1 MDSMKTL
8 VPLTLVL
15 LLAGCGG
22 GASEEEKAPEATAL
36 VKTATA
42 TLGATRDEVAVYGAA
57 EAAPGGERS
66 VVVPS
71 EAIVA
76 VVNAPSGTTV
86 QAGQAILT
94 LRASPATRIEAAKAN
109 GDAAT
114 ANAAYQRALRLR
126 KDGLVADA
134 DVETARAAMVA
145 AQAAVTGQRVG
156 VNGLVLRAPIAGVVQ
171 GLTAKAGDQ
180 VAAGTSVASIAT
192 RGDLRARF
200 GVDPAVAQRI
210 HVGEPITVSLIAGG
224 APITTTVNGVDPQI
238 DATTR
243 LASIYARI
251 PASAGVGPGEPVR
264 GSVTVSGSAS
274 GITIPYSALLDDGGR
289 SYVFVVE
296 GDTAKS
302 RDVSPGSSSGSTVQI
317 LKGLKPGERV
327 VTEGGT
333 ALEDDMKVREDNGAA
348 PAKQGA
354 DK

>member
-8 VPLTLVL
+8 ASLALVL

-22 GASEEEKAPEATAL
+22 ASDEEKAPDATAL

-42 TLGATRDEVAVYGAA
+42 TLGATRDDLAVYGAA

-76 VVNAPSGTTV
+76 IVNAPSGTNV

-94 LRASPATRIEAAKAN
+94 LRASPATRIEAAKTN

-126 KDGLVADA
+126 KDGLVSDA
-134 DVETARAAMVA
+134 DVETARAAMAA
-145 AQAAVTGQRVG
+145 AQAAVAVQRVG

-171 GLTAKAGDQ
+171 GLTVKAGDQ
-180 VAAGTSVASIAT
+180 VAAGTSIASIAT
-192 RGDLRARF
+192 KGDMRARF
-200 GVDPAVAQRI
+200 GVDPAIAQRV
-210 HVGEPITVSLIAGG
+210 HVGEPITVSLISGG
-224 APITTTVNGVDPQI
+224 APIATTVNGVDPQI

-243 LASIYARI
+243 LASIYARV
-251 PASAGVGPGEPVR
+251 PASAGVGPGEPLR
-264 GSVTVSGSAS
+264 GSVTVNGSESGL
-274 GITIPYSALLDDGGR
+274 TIPYSALLDDGGR

-296 GDTAKS
+296 RATAKS
-302 RDVSPGSSSGSTVQI
+302 RDVSPGSSSGDTIQI

-333 ALEDDMKVREDNGAA
+333 ALEDDMKVRQDSGA
-348 PAKQGA
+348 PAKPGA
-354 DK
+354 GK